1 MIPTGVPTPSS
12 TPKPTEAP
20 EAKETPMPTEAP
32 DDDEDDIYNEEGLGF
47 DNTPLGEGALIDIAD
62 AAIVNSKS
70 EEGPS
75 GSVYGLLQARM
86 SKTTKNSITIKWKK
100 IDGAKYIIYGNKC
113 GKKKRYKKIAT
124 VKGTSY
130 KKKKLSKGTYYKFM
144 VVAVKDGRVVS
155 TSKTLHIA
163 TKGGKIGNTKKVTL
177 NRKKA
182 TLKKNKII
190 KIKAKLKPES
200 TKLKVKNHRAVCYE
214 SSNTKVVTVTKHGMV
229 KAVGKGKAT
238 VYVYAQDGI
247 AGKVKIT
254 VK

>member
-1 MIPTGVPTPSS
+1 MLTKRIIPCL
-12 TPKPTEAP
+12 
-20 EAKETPMPTEAP
+20 
-32 DDDEDDIYNEEGLGF
+32 D
-47 DNTPLGEGALIDIAD
+47 
-62 AAIVNSKS
+62 
-70 EEGPS
+70 
-75 GSVYGLLQARM
+75 
-86 SKTTKNSITIKWKK
+86 
-100 IDGAKYIIYGNKC
+100 
-113 GKKKRYKKIAT
+113 
-124 VKGTSY
+124 
-130 KKKKLSKGTYYKFM
+130 
-144 VVAVKDGRVVS
+144 VKDGRVVS

-190 KIKAKLKPES
+190 KIKAKLKSES
-200 TKLKVKNHRAVCYE
+200 SKLKVKNHRSVCYE
-214 SSNTKVVTVTKHGMV
+214 SSNTNVVTVTKQGMV